1 MTSSQR
7 IFQNKDHLNSINVF
21 PVADGDTGTNLAVT
35 MHNIVEGMR
44 DFRQNSFELVIQ
56 RIAKSALKGSRGN
69 SGAILAQFFQ
79 GLAEATRGMSRLTT
93 VTFSQAAVRGAEQ
106 AVKAIAEP
114 REGTIITVMRDWA
127 YHLHQLA
134 QKTPDFVELFKK
146 SLHKARKSLAETPE
160 KLAILKQAGVV
171 DAGAAGFVNLLEG
184 IVDFIEFG
192 RLRKVQEER
201 KSTLSSLPEESF
213 LHSLEKAQYRYCTE
227 CLLEGN
233 NLNRELIRE
242 TLIELGDS
250 QVVAGSEEEIRVHI
264 HTNEPEVVFSRLSSF
279 GTIVETKIDDM
290 WEQANLVKEQK
301 KLKKVALVA
310 DSTCDLPEEL
320 IKKYDIRLVPVTVQV
335 EGQSFLDRVDIS
347 PAEVV
352 NLLENTSHKI
362 YTSQPPYQYFED
374 TYNRVGE
381 EYENILSFHI
391 PAKLSG
397 TYQTAC
403 TAARQNKY
411 HDRIQVIDSNT
422 STIGLGIMVLHTAR
436 LTEIGASLGQ
446 LKERLDY
453 SIKNNRI
460 FISLPTLKY
469 LMRSGRLDRLKG
481 IIGSMIQLKPILT
494 LSKDGDFEV
503 AAKVIGLRRLWDKT
517 LELACRYAESIKNP
531 CFGIAH
537 VQDRDRANWY
547 KKEIEARFPEA
558 EIYIAEGCPG
568 LSVHI
573 GRGGAAIAVM
583 GR

>member
-7 IFQNKDHLNSINVF
+7 IFQNKEHLNNINVF

-56 RIAKSALKGSRGN
+56 RIAKSALKGARGN

-93 VTFSQAAVRGAEQ
+93 VAFSRAAVRGAEQ
-106 AVKAIAEP
+106 AVNAIAEP
-114 REGTIITVMRDWA
+114 CEGTIITVMRDWA
-127 YHLHQLA
+127 HHLYQSA

-146 SLHKARKSLAETPE
+146 SLHKAQKSLAETPE

-192 RLRKVQEER
+192 RLGKVQGEQQ
-201 KSTLSSLPEESF
+201 SVLSSLPEESF
-213 LHSLEKAQYRYCTE
+213 LHSLGKVQYRYCAE

-233 NLNRELIRE
+233 NLSRGLIRE
-242 TLIELGDS
+242 TLTRLGDS
-250 QVVAGSEEEIRVHI
+250 QVVAGSEEEIRVHL
-264 HTNEPEVVFSRLSSF
+264 HTNEPEVVFSMLSSF

-290 WEQANLVKEQK
+290 WEQANLIKEQK

-320 IKKYDIRLVPVTVQV
+320 IKKYDIRLVPVTIQV
-335 EGQSFLDRVDIS
+335 GEQSFLDGVDIS

-352 NLLENTSHKI
+352 SLLENTSHKI
-362 YTSQPPYQYFED
+362 STSQPPYQYFED
-374 TYNRVGE
+374 TYHQAGD
-381 EYENILSFHI
+381 EYENILSFHL

-397 TYQTAC
+397 TCQAAL
-403 TAARQNKY
+403 TAARRNKF
-411 HDRIQVIDSNT
+411 HDKIQVIDGNT
-422 STIGLGIMVLHTAR
+422 SAIGLGILVLHAAR
-436 LTEIGASLGQ
+436 LIENGVSLSQ
-446 LKERLDY
+446 LKERLKY

-460 FISLPTLKY
+460 YISLPTLKY
-469 LMRSGRLDRLKG
+469 LVRSGRLDRLKG
-481 IIGSMIQLKPILT
+481 ILGSMIQLKPILT
-494 LSKDGDFEV
+494 LNNEGNFEE
-503 AAKVIGLRRLWDKT
+503 AAKVVGLRRLWHKT
-517 LELACRYAESIKNP
+517 LELACQYAESIKNP
-531 CFGIAH
+531 CFGVAH
-537 VQDRDRANWY
+537 VQDIDRANWY
-547 KKEIEARFPEA
+547 KKEIRARFPQA
-558 EIYIAEGCPG
+558 EIYIAEGCPA